1 MQQKS
6 TVTPE
11 DRRDR
16 ETMFKLYQE
25 RGPQTEK
32 DLLSAGIGKDSQQ
45 RNVPAVAERI
55 RLSEA
60 A

>member
-1 MQQKS
+1 MQKT

-11 DRRDR
+11 DKRDR
-16 ETMFKLYQE
+16 EKMFQLYQE

-32 DLLSAGIGKDSQQ
+32 DLVSAGISPESQQ
-45 RNVPAVAERI
+45 RNVAAVAERI